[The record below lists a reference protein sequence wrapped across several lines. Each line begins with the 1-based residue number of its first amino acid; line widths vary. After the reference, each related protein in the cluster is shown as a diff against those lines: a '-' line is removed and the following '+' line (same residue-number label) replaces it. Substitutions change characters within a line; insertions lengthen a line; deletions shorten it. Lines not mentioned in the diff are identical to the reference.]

1 MKRAFK
7 YLLLILLLTACS
19 SNKQCATFGCET
31 EKQKKNS
38 KKKKH
43 KKPTL
48 GLFPKKILKASKN

>member
-31 EKQKKNS
+31 EKQKKKQQKEKTQKTNTRFVS
-38 KKKKH
+38 KKN
-43 KKPTL
+43 T
-48 GLFPKKILKASKN
+48 